1 MDLYAL
7 YRSKDGKTGEIYHDS
22 RGSLKAFPFMRLDE
36 DAGVGNTSGDNE
48 ENLTITS
55 LAEMEFVLIAVNI
68 YQEKGIFSFLKKKD
82 SFARYDGKIMIQP
95 DTGQDIEI
103 PLSSVESGGWCV
115 VAGIENCGD
124 KLKVLNINVV
134 TDKKPDLKHWKW

>member
-1 MDLYAL
+1 M
-7 YRSKDGKTGEIYHDS
+7 K
-22 RGSLKAFPFMRLDE
+22 LDE
-36 DAGVGNTSGDNE
+36 DAGVGNTGGDNE

-55 LAEMEFVLIAVNI
+55 LAEMEYVLIAVNI

-103 PLSSVESGGWCV
+103 PLSSIENGGWCV
-115 VAGIENCGD
+115 VAGIENRGD
-124 KLKVLNINVV
+124 MLKVLNINTV
-134 TDKKPDLKHWKW
+134 TAKKPDLKHWQW